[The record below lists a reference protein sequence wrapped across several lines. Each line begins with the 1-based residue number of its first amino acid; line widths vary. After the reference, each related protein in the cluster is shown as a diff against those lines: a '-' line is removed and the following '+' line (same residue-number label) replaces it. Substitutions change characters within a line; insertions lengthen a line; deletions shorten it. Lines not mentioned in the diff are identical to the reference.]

1 MLHVEAASSIV
12 AKFPDRLLLLGIPAD
27 ESETQYGWI
36 QPALPLDF
44 APMGGPKGIGPA
56 FHIRRFWE
64 KPLRDLAAEFCR
76 QGFFWNSFVI
86 VARIAALLDLF
97 TRALPQLYVS
107 FAQSFPVFGTTR
119 EREAV
124 ARLFDDIQL
133 FSFSDD
139 VLTKFCTEF
148 LVLPVRNIQW
158 SDLGKP
164 TRVLKIITQTGLRPK
179 WLDA

>member
-1 MLHVEAASSIV
+1 MKPFDEHSI
-12 AKFPDRLLLLGIPAD
+12 LENENI
-27 ESETQYGWI
+27 
-36 QPALPLDF
+36 LP
-44 APMGGPKGIGPA
+44 
-56 FHIRRFWE
+56 
-64 KPLRDLAAEFCR
+64 AEFFSKRADRTRIEPLERLAFAVR

-97 TRALPQLYVS
+97 ARALPQLYVS

-119 EREAV
+119 EGEAV

-133 FSFSDD
+133 FSFSDN

-148 LVLPVRNIQW
+148 LVLPVCDIQW
-158 SDLGKP
+158 RDLGEP

-179 WLDA
+179 WLDARSNDTHCEGMKIPSSE